1 MKKVIIIC
9 IVFVFALLGYVWQ
22 NNKQTESNNI
32 SKKDGVSSFERPE
45 EKADISGIVKTIV
58 GNEATILKIER
69 PGISENVD
77 NGNVDTKNDESE
89 TEQESRP
96 DGGMG
101 MGMGMGG
108 GMGGRLNT
116 GTEDEESAERLEM
129 LKSMSTGE
137 ERIIIPVGIKM
148 LKSDDGEATIATLDN
163 ITKDQMLMIWID
175 KTITDKNIATFVM
188 IK

>member
-1 MKKVIIIC
+1 MKKNIII
-9 IVFVFALLGYVWQ
+9 ISLLVVFVLLGYIWQ
-22 NNKQTESNNI
+22 NSNKQDENNNI
-32 SKKDGVSSFERPE
+32 LKRDGVLDFERPE
-45 EKADISGIVKTIV
+45 EKPNISGIVKTII
-58 GNEATILKIER
+58 GNEITILKIER
-69 PGISENVD
+69 PGISSTEDNENVD
-77 NGNVDTKNDESE
+77 AKKDESE
-89 TEQESRP
+89 REQELRT
-96 DGGMG
+96 GGG

-137 ERIIIPVGIKM
+137 EKITVPIGIKM
-148 LKSDDGEATIATLDN
+148 LKSANGEATIATLDD

-175 KTITDKNIATFVM
+175 EAITDKNIATFVM

>member
-9 IVFVFALLGYVWQ
+9 LVFVFALLGYVWQ
-22 NNKQTESNNI
+22 NNKQIESNNI
-32 SKKDGVSSFERPE
+32 SKRDGVSSFERPE

-69 PGISENVD
+69 PGISENGD
-77 NGNVDTKNDESE
+77 DENVDIKKDESE
-89 TEQESRP
+89 KEQESRT
-96 DGGMG
+96 GGG

-137 ERIIIPVGIKM
+137 EKITVPVGIKM
-148 LKSDDGEATIATLDN
+148 LKSANGEATIATLDD

-175 KTITDKNIATFVM
+175 EAITDKNIATFVM